1 MTPKLALILMTAV
14 AVVSDSLLHPFYP
27 QYFEQVLG
35 VADPRRVGAYVAA
48 CSLTVLIAFPLWAR
62 LALRVHPVRLLLA
75 TQACSGLLALA
86 CSAVHTLT
94 EFWLLSLGMMVC
106 KASYLL
112 IYPHLMSRESKHE
125 HLGTISLLAF
135 VVYFGNILS
144 ALLSGVV
151 FELLSP
157 GSLFTAMAAGDVLQT
172 LLCLWLL
179 ALDRARPNA
188 AAAARDNLQANGERH
203 GAQAVTLRF
212 VSRLGLV
219 MLVMYF
225 SAYFSE
231 PFFSIYW
238 EELAGGHGKIA
249 SGLVYA
255 LPGVAA
261 LIGLV
266 VNQRRSDAGD
276 DGHAGVLPAV
286 ALAMVGLALE
296 ASQLP
301 VLVLSG
307 RLISGWALFQA
318 MVRLDSLL
326 FRSSTPESYALDFSK
341 ANAFQGLGVMFSS
354 LGAGSLV
361 SSIGPRATFLVA
373 AAGFA
378 LGLALFC
385 WFFRTELRSPQ
396 TSPLER
402 GDVATKGIS

>member
-1 MTPKLALILMTAV
+1 VTPKLALVLMTAV

-27 QYFEQVLG
+27 QYFAEVFG
-35 VADPRRVGAYVAA
+35 VTDPRQVGAYVAA
-48 CSLTVLIAFPLWAR
+48 CSLTALASFPLWAR
-62 LALRVHPVRLLLA
+62 LAMRVNPLCLLLV
-75 TQACSGLLALA
+75 TQVCSGLLALA
-86 CSAVHTLT
+86 CGAIRALAA
-94 EFWLLSLGMMVC
+94 FWALSLGMMVF

-112 IYPHLMSRESKHE
+112 IYPQLMSRESKQY

-157 GSLFTAMAAGDVLQT
+157 RSLFAGMAAGDALQT

-179 ALDRARPNA
+179 ALDRTRQNSGTAPVAATALDDQRRPST
-188 AAAARDNLQANGERH
+188 
-203 GAQAVTLRF
+203 VTLRF

-225 SAYFSE
+225 SANVSE
-231 PFFSIYW
+231 PFFSVYW
-238 EELAGGHGKIA
+238 EGLSGAHGKMA

-261 LIGLV
+261 LVGLLI
-266 VNQRRSDAGD
+266 NQRRSARDDAGHV
-276 DGHAGVLPAV
+276 GLLPAV
-286 ALAMVGLALE
+286 ALAVVGLALE

-301 VLVLSG
+301 PLVLGG

-318 MVRLDSLL
+318 MVGLDSLL
-326 FRSSTPESYALDFSK
+326 FRCSTPESYALDFSK
-341 ANAFQGLGVMFSS
+341 ANAFQGLGVLLSS
-354 LGAGSLV
+354 LGAGALV
-361 SSIGPRATFLVA
+361 SVCGPRATFLVA

-385 WFFRTELRSPQ
+385 SLFRAELRPPR

-402 GDVATKGIS
+402 GAVATKGIT